1 MTCYLNFQIIVGQ
14 VRSFKQRLILRGIL
28 PEKTPALIGKTRTHH
43 AGSREGPIPLTLDAL
58 SDDEL
63 DHQCSEDPLAE
74 EMIASKEGTPK
85 TPAVTPGR
93 RSRGDNMNSTTPS
106 RYVRRLSSDPK
117 LDMCE
122 YMPSKVVGSPDYMSP
137 ELVQDH
143 KVCSKSD
150 CWSLGAVL
158 YEFSLGIPPF
168 NSDTVNE
175 VNKPTPR

>member
-1 MTCYLNFQIIVGQ
+1 M
-14 VRSFKQRLILRGIL
+14 RSFKQRLILRGIL
-28 PEKTPALIGKTRTHH
+28 PEKTPALIGKTRTTHT
-43 AGSREGPIPLTLDAL
+43 GSREAPPIPFTLDT

-63 DHQCSEDPLAE
+63 GSEDPFE
-74 EMIASKEGTPK
+74 EDNIIASKEGTPK

-93 RSRGDNMNSTTPS
+93 RSRGDNMSSTTPS

-117 LDMCE
+117 VDMCE

-150 CWSLGAVL
+150 CWSLGAML

-175 VNKPTPR
+175 VNPESSLISLIVS

>member
-1 MTCYLNFQIIVGQ
+1 M
-14 VRSFKQRLILRGIL
+14 RSFKQRLILRGIL
-28 PEKTPALIGKTRTHH
+28 PEKTPALIGKTRTNHP
-43 AGSREGPIPLTLDAL
+43 GSREAPIPFTLDAL

-63 DHQCSEDPLAE
+63 GSEDPFE
-74 EMIASKEGTPK
+74 EDNIIASKESTPK

-175 VNKPTPR
+175 VNAESSLISLIVS